1 MVLWVLPSQDCSG
14 KERKD
19 TRWVYSYSPSINSQG
34 TQNLYDRIDRMKQYG
49 PEFIDL
55 TWGAGGSSA
64 KQTIEIVKTAQSVS
78 KVETMMHLTCTNMP
92 VEMVDEALKVR
103 KEKKPWKD
111 YYTDIHCCQA
121 AKDCGCQNILAL
133 RGDPPH
139 GQDKWES
146 CEGGFNNAID
156 LVKYIRLKYGDY
168 FGIAVAGKTI
178 LTKPFEARLT
188 FHLLPQGHPEGHIDN
203 PSKEDDLK
211 HLKDKVDAGADLIVT
226 QLFYDVD
233 MFLDFVNKCRAIGI
247 TCPIV
252 PGVFPI
258 QNYQGLKRVISFND
272 NYVPE
277 SIWND
282 LEPIKDDDAAVKE
295 YGIQLTIQFIEKMLA
310 AGIKGVHFYTFNLER
325 STRLILERLNLIPAK
340 QEAVPTQDAAQSS
353 VA

>member
-1 MVLWVLPSQDCSG
+1 MQTRQISSG
-14 KERKD
+14 
-19 TRWVYSYSPSINSQG
+19 SPTMKVIDKIKKAEEEGRIYWSFEYFPPKTAQG

-92 VEMVDEALKVR
+92 VEMVDEALK
-103 KEKKPWKD
+103 
-111 YYTDIHCCQA
+111 A

-168 FGIAVAGKTI
+168 FGIAVAG
-178 LTKPFEARLT
+178 
-188 FHLLPQGHPEGHIDN
+188 HPEGHIDN

-233 MFLDFVNKCRAIGI
+233 MFLDFVTKCRAIGI

-340 QEAVPTQDAAQSS
+340 EEAALTQNTAQSS